1 MPRGGCTGAGD
12 DRLTVAG
19 NRPGSPARSPAGS
32 ATPPARAVLASM
44 FGTVV
49 EWYDFSV
56 YGAAS
61 ALVFGRVFFPTVDPV
76 AGLLAAYGAF
86 AVGFLIR
93 PIGGIFF
100 SYFGDKYGRKPV
112 LVATL
117 LMMGISTTAI
127 GLLPTYAA
135 IGFWA
140 PVLLVAMRML
150 QGFGAGGEFAGA
162 ILFASEY
169 APPHRRGLFGAFAP
183 ASVMLSLLLAAVV
196 FRLFSYLPQDQ
207 FLAWGWRVPF
217 LLSMV
222 AVITGFFIRRRVD
235 ETPEFLAVRQLAASN
250 RMPVLEIVTRHPKLV
265 LLTAGVNVIQ
275 VMGYVHVV
283 FATSY
288 MNTQL
293 RTPAATTLLIQ
304 MVTYVSCG
312 LACLMGGA
320 LSDRFGRRPVMFG
333 AIVASAVYAFPMFWL
348 LDTRQPVLMA
358 LAMMVGAFTLFP
370 FFGVQSAFF
379 TETFQ
384 TRFRYSGITLAREM
398 TYALFGGPLP
408 FLCTTFVIQAG
419 GKGWPVSVIM
429 IVMSAISFV
438 SLIFVRQQG
447 APPVPDDRSIA

>member
-1 MPRGGCTGAGD
+1 MSTTSGQIA
-12 DRLTVAG
+12 AQ
-19 NRPGSPARSPAGS
+19 AAS
-32 ATPPARAVLASM
+32 ASSVTPPIRAVFASM

-61 ALVFGRVFFPTVDPV
+61 ALVFGHVFFPGASPLT
-76 AGLLAAYGAF
+76 GLLAAYAAF

-100 SYFGDKYGRKPV
+100 SYFGDRYGRKPV

-117 LMMGISTTAI
+117 LTMGFSTTAI
-127 GLLPTYAA
+127 GLLPSYAS
-135 IGFWA
+135 IGIWA
-140 PVLLVAMRML
+140 PVLLVALRIV

-169 APPHRRGLFGAFAP
+169 APPRRRGIFGAFAP
-183 ASVMLSLLLAAVV
+183 ASVMVSLLLAALI
-196 FRLFSYLPQDQ
+196 FRLFSALPQDQ

-217 LLSMV
+217 LLSIV
-222 AVITGFFIRRRVD
+222 AVITGYFIRSRVG
-235 ETPEFLAVRQLAASN
+235 ETPEFLAVRARAAKHK
-250 RMPVLEIVTRHPKLV
+250 MPVLEIVRDHPKLV

-288 MNTQL
+288 MNTHL
-293 RTPAATTLLIQ
+293 GVPAVTTLLIQ
-304 MVTYVSCG
+304 MMTYVACG
-312 LACLMGGA
+312 LACIAGGA
-320 LSDRFGRRPVMFG
+320 LSDIFGRKPVMFA
-333 AIVASAVYAFPMFWL
+333 AIIASAVYAFPMFWL

-358 LAMMVGAFTLFP
+358 LAMVLGAFTLFP
-370 FFGVQSAFF
+370 FFGAQSAFY
-379 TETFQ
+379 TETFN

-398 TYALFGGPLP
+398 TYAIFGGPLP
-408 FLCTTFVIQAG
+408 FLATTFVIQAG

-429 IVMSAISFV
+429 VVMSAISFV
-438 SLIFVRQQG
+438 SLLFVRKQDAEQPG
-447 APPVPDDRSIA
+447 PADGETA